1 MNPENTNA
9 NGRLEIKQGLESGVI
24 VFDRQAVFN
33 PDINR
38 FDAASYGRAAS
49 LVSGKGGRGA
59 AWFVQAE
66 FGDAVLRHYR
76 RGGWA
81 AKISDAQYL
90 WRDESSARSIHEF
103 HFMQAL
109 REKNLPVPKP
119 IAAMVLKKGL
129 FYRAA
134 ILIERIPNVQSFLE
148 CVHQKT
154 ESAPW
159 AELGKTIAAFHKA
172 GAQHADLNAQN
183 ILLDVDQ
190 KIWLI
195 DWDKAKFQTSAES
208 IWRVDVLNRLQ
219 RSLLKYRGNIS
230 EETILAGMKLLR
242 AAHDVEMEK

>member
-1 MNPENTNA
+1 MDSSSPTTN
-9 NGRLEIKQGLESGVI
+9 RRVPIHQQGEQGAI
-24 VFDRQAVFN
+24 VFDTGLWPQADSTFFY
-33 PDINR
+33 P
-38 FDAASYGRAAS
+38 ACYGDQAK

-59 AWFVQAE
+59 AWFVKAE

-81 AKISDAQYL
+81 AKISDARYL

-109 REKNLPVPKP
+109 RKKNLPVPKP

-134 ILIERIPNVQSFLE
+134 ILLERIPNVQSFLE
-148 CVHQKT
+148 CVHQQT

-159 AELGKTIAAFHKA
+159 AALGRAIAAFHKA

-183 ILLDVDQ
+183 ILLDSNQ

-195 DWDKAKFQTSAES
+195 DWDKAQFQSKAGP
-208 IWRVDVLNRLQ
+208 WCVNVLQRLQ
-219 RSLLKYRGNIS
+219 RSLIKYRGEVG
-230 EETILAGMKLLR
+230 EETILAGMQILR
-242 AAHDVEMEK
+242 VAHDTEMER

>member
-9 NGRLEIKQGLESGVI
+9 NGRLELKQGLESGVI
-24 VFDRQAVFN
+24 VFDKQIVSN
-33 PDINR
+33 PKINR
-38 FDAASYGRAAS
+38 FDAASYGSAAN

-59 AWFVQAE
+59 AWFVNAE

-81 AKISDAQYL
+81 AKISDARYL

-109 REKNLPVPKP
+109 RRKNLPVPKP

-134 ILIERIPNVQSFLE
+134 ILLERIPNVQSFLE
-148 CVHQKT
+148 CVHQQT

-159 AELGKTIAAFHKA
+159 AALGRTIAAFHKA

-183 ILLDVDQ
+183 ILLDTDQ

-195 DWDKAKFQTSAES
+195 DWDKAQFQNKAGP
-208 IWRVDVLNRLQ
+208 WCVDVLQRLQ
-219 RSLLKYRGNIS
+219 RSLMKYRGEVG
-230 EETILAGMKLLR
+230 EETILAGMQILR
-242 AAHDVEMEK
+242 VAHDTEMER

>member
-1 MNPENTNA
+1 MNPEITSA
-9 NGRLEIKQGLESGVI
+9 NGRLELKHGLESGVI
-24 VFDRQAVFN
+24 VFDRQSIAN
-33 PDINR
+33 PDISL
-38 FDAASYGRAAS
+38 FEAATFGTAAS
-49 LVSGKGGRGA
+49 LISDKGGRGA
-59 AWFVQAE
+59 AWFVKAE

-81 AKISDAQYL
+81 ALISDARYL

-109 REKNLPVPKP
+109 CEKNLPVPKP

-134 ILIERIPNVQSFLE
+134 ILLERVPNVQSFLE
-148 CVHQKT
+148 CVHQQT

-159 AELGKTIAAFHKA
+159 TALGRTIAAFHKA

-183 ILLDVDQ
+183 ILLDSDQ

-195 DWDKAKFQTSAES
+195 DWDKAQFQSKAGP
-208 IWRVDVLNRLQ
+208 WCVNVLQRLQ
-219 RSLLKYRGNIS
+219 RSLIKYRGEVG
-230 EETILAGMKLLR
+230 EETMLAGMQILR
-242 AAHDVEMEK
+242 VAHDTEMER

>member
-1 MNPENTNA
+1 MNPEKTNA

-24 VFDRQAVFN
+24 VFDRQMVSN
-33 PDINR
+33 PEVNW
-38 FDAASYGRAAS
+38 FDAATYGNAAS

-59 AWFVQAE
+59 AWFVKAE
-66 FGDAVLRHYR
+66 SGDAVLRHYR

-81 AKISDAQYL
+81 AKISDARYL
-90 WRDESSARSIHEF
+90 WRDENTARSIHEF
-103 HFMQAL
+103 HFLQTL

-134 ILIERIPNVQSFLE
+134 ILVDRIPNVRSFLD
-148 CVHQKT
+148 CVHQQT

-159 AELGKTIAAFHKA
+159 AALGKTMAAFHKV

-183 ILLDVDQ
+183 ILLDADQ

-195 DWDKAKFQTSAES
+195 DWDKAQFQTNAGLWCIE
-208 IWRVDVLNRLQ
+208 VLQRLQ
-219 RSLLKYRGNIS
+219 RSLMKYRGELS
-230 EETILAGMKLLR
+230 EETIQEGMRILR
-242 AAHDVEMEK
+242 AAHDTEIEQ

>member
-1 MNPENTNA
+1 MNPEKTNA

-24 VFDRQAVFN
+24 VFDRQMVSN
-33 PDINR
+33 PEVNG
-38 FDAASYGRAAS
+38 FDAATYGNAAS

-59 AWFVQAE
+59 AWFVKAE
-66 FGDAVLRHYR
+66 SGDAVLRHYR

-81 AKISDAQYL
+81 AKISDARYL
-90 WRDESSARSIHEF
+90 WRDENTARSIHEF
-103 HFMQAL
+103 HFLQTL

-134 ILIERIPNVQSFLE
+134 ILVQRIPNVRSFLD
-148 CVHQKT
+148 CVHQQT

-159 AELGKTIAAFHKA
+159 AALGKTMAAFHKV

-183 ILLDVDQ
+183 ILLDADQ

-195 DWDKAKFQTSAES
+195 DWDKAQFQTNAGLWCIE
-208 IWRVDVLNRLQ
+208 VLQRLQ
-219 RSLLKYRGNIS
+219 RSLMKYRGEVG
-230 EETILAGMKLLR
+230 EETILAGMQILR
-242 AAHDVEMEK
+242 AAHDTEIEQ